1 MAPGFHTMTR
11 ASKPKPT
18 DSLTYRFTGE
28 LFVWSGGQA
37 NWYFIRMP
45 VKPSKELREQMD
57 GLTNGFGSI
66 RVEVTIEEST
76 WLTSVFPESATGSYL
91 LPIKKQIRKAAEI
104 EEGDEVSVVLT
115 VIHNNATAPSR

>member
-1 MAPGFHTMTR
+1 MARGPK
-11 ASKPKPT
+11 SKPT

-45 VKPSKELREQMD
+45 VKPSKELREHMD

-76 WLTSVFPESATGSYL
+76 WRTSVFPESATGSYL
-91 LPIKKQIRKAAEI
+91 LPVKKQIRKAVEI
-104 EEGDEVSVVLT
+104 EEGDDVEVVLSVVNSVT
-115 VIHNNATAPSR
+115 EATGR